1 MKNAAVIVRDL
12 AEKTERLLALVKQ
25 DELVAGSLY
34 VSSTRCGRKACKCM
48 SSDYRHESCCLSF
61 IEDGKSRTRTVSEE
75 MAPSIRAQTAAYSEV
90 KILRRE
96 IVKQEKELL
105 DAVDDAIAH
114 AASRGQKK
122 VAGISRPTKGE
133 GQVTSTMNSST
144 PFF

>member
-1 MKNAAVIVRDL
+1 MKNATVIARDL

-75 MAPSIRAQTAAYSEV
+75 LATSIRAQTAAYSEV

-96 IVKQEKELL
+96 IAKQEKELL

-114 AASRGQKK
+114 AASRGQKRLLASL
-122 VAGISRPTKGE
+122 VRQKGKAK
-133 GQVTSTMNSST
+133 
-144 PFF
+144 